1 MRGVTGAVRKGVQF
15 VSELSLRAILAVV
28 RCGDNLADAKAP
40 TPLQTVLSRVS
51 IRSPRA
57 DVLWTAQFCPP
68 PVPPHLH
75 APHPWRRTRP
85 TPIPV
90 PLFRPGRHTAGMRRF
105 LRRNEVFLVS
115 RRQNPV
121 LIYVA
126 ASGIRTATTV
136 STVTTV
142 RTVTIRFKKIKLL
155 FTFIADTVVT
165 VLTVLTVV
173 TVVTITQEVW
183 PDSRFG
189 CAFHIWRTG
198 YKTSPGGEVQN
209 TLFL

>member
-1 MRGVTGAVRKGVQF
+1 M
-15 VSELSLRAILAVV
+15 SELSLRAILAVV

-40 TPLQTVLSRVS
+40 TPLQTVRSRVL

-57 DVLWTAQFCPP
+57 DVPWTAQSCPP

-90 PLFRPGRHTAGMRRF
+90 PQFRPGRHGTAGMRRF

-126 ASGIRTATTV
+126 ASGIRTVT
-136 STVTTV
+136 TVTTV
-142 RTVTIRFKKIKLL
+142 RTVRTVTTVSAIKVNNIFLKK
-155 FTFIADTVVT
+155 
-165 VLTVLTVV
+165 
-173 TVVTITQEVW
+173 
-183 PDSRFG
+183 
-189 CAFHIWRTG
+189 
-198 YKTSPGGEVQN
+198 KTECYRSYRCYRSYSTCGN
-209 TLFL
+209 IN

>member
-90 PLFRPGRHTAGMRRF
+90 PLSRPGRQVPPGCVVFFDEMRF
-105 LRRNEVFLVS
+105 FGFTTPKS
-115 RRQNPV
+115 RVNLCCRMWNKNGNNGNNGKNGKNGNTPF
-121 LIYVA
+121 
-126 ASGIRTATTV
+126 
-136 STVTTV
+136 
-142 RTVTIRFKKIKLL
+142 FKKEIHYLL
-155 FTFIADTVVT
+155 
-165 VLTVLTVV
+165 L
-173 TVVTITQEVW
+173 
-183 PDSRFG
+183 
-189 CAFHIWRTG
+189 
-198 YKTSPGGEVQN
+198 
-209 TLFL
+209 